1 MDTYSQTIY
10 NKNCSWQSVEQRASV
25 SKSINSFKQTKTT
38 SSVFAVSFQGIRR
51 EGFALLFLR

>member
-1 MDTYSQTIY
+1 MDTYSQTIS
-10 NKNCSWQSVEQRASV
+10 NKDCKWQPVKQRASV
-25 SKSINSFKQTKTT
+25 SKTVSSFNHTKTT